1 MPSLSFDAT
10 SYTPQQRDYGV
21 IAPGKYPAVINATD
35 IKATKSGTGQ
45 YLEIEFQII
54 DGDYAGRRIWER
66 LNINNEN
73 KKAEDIAR
81 ERLAALCQA
90 LDIATLTDSDQ
101 LIDGQVVLG
110 LEIDRKEPDRN
121 RVSGFWALDG
131 APVAA
136 PAPKPAAAPAAPA
149 AGRKPWQK

>member
-1 MPSLSFDAT
+1 MPSINFDAT
-10 SYTPQQRDYGV
+10 SYTPQERSYGL

-54 DGDYAGRRIWER
+54 DGEYAGRRVWER

-90 LDIATLTDSDQ
+90 LEIATLTDSDQ
-101 LIDGQVVLG
+101 LQDGQVLLG

-131 APVAA
+131 AAPAAAAAA
-136 PAPKPAAAPAAPA
+136 PAPAAPV
-149 AGRKPWQK
+149 AGKKPWQK